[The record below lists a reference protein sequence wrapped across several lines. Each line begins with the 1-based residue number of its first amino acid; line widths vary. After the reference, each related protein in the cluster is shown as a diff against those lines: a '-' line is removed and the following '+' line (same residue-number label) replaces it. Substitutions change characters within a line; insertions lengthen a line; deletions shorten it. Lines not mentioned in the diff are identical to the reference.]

1 MLRKEWE
8 SNFLRTLRTF
18 MNVYVADSQNSV
30 LKYRERERE
39 TGGSA
44 GWLEIEII

>member
-1 MLRKEWE
+1 
-8 SNFLRTLRTF
+8 

-30 LKYRERERE
+30 LKYRERE
-39 TGGSA
+39 TGGSG